1 MKLLGKDKVATVL
14 TILQRHPKN
23 NLQSLLTAVP
33 VISCNQKVRSESIG
47 PLRQMHSREMSRRC
61 PNGKKN
67 EGPRTTSD
75 SYHEYYYR
83 PDLDWPVRGGQLF
96 PSLMTQLCVAN
107 TSNYFS

>member
-1 MKLLGKDKVATVL
+1 MRFLGEDKVATVL

-33 VISCNQKVRSESIG
+33 VISCNQKVRFESTG

-67 EGPRTTSD
+67 DGPRLLPPIITTSIIIGLIAI
-75 SYHEYYYR
+75 S
-83 PDLDWPVRGGQLF
+83 LF
-96 PSLMTQLCVAN
+96 AAV
-107 TSNYFS
+107 NYFLR